1 MKILV
6 TGSAGFIGF
15 HLVKALLKAGHEVV
29 GLDCINDY
37 YDVNLKYDRLA
48 DTGIAPPLR
57 NGGGAFIQSRIYPN
71 YRFVRMKL
79 EERKNLFNLFA
90 TEKFDK
96 VCNLAAQA
104 GVRYSLKNPDAYI
117 NSNIIGFLN
126 ILEACRHF
134 HVKHLVF
141 ASSSSVY
148 GNNTKMPL
156 STVDHTD
163 HPISLYAATKKSNEM
178 MAHAYSHLFG
188 IPVTGLRFFT
198 VYGPWGRPDMALF
211 IFTKAIIEGRPIDV
225 YNEGKIQRD
234 FTYISD
240 IVGGITRVLDKQ
252 PYPANTQEEALSG
265 STTAPYKI
273 YNIGHS
279 SPVRLMD
286 FIESIERKLGIEA
299 QKNLLPI
306 QPGDVP
312 MTWADTSEL
321 QNDFSYQP
329 STDVDEGIGKFLEW
343 YQTYYQIKPKDH
355 KQFNGRSNTRV
366 FSHYPSIKTS
376 KTSIHD

>member
-15 HLVKALLKAGHEVV
+15 HLVKALLRTGHEVV

-48 DTGIAPPLR
+48 ETGIAPPLR
-57 NGGGAFIQSRIYPN
+57 NRAGAFIQSRIYAN

-79 EERKNLFNLFA
+79 EERESLFNLFA
-90 TEKFDK
+90 SEKFDK

-117 NSNIIGFLN
+117 DSNIIGFLN

-134 HVKHLVF
+134 KVKHLVF

-148 GNNTKMPL
+148 GNNTQMPL
-156 STVDHTD
+156 STTDHTD

-188 IPVTGLRFFT
+188 IPATGLRFFT

-211 IFTKAIIEGRPIDV
+211 IFTKAILEGRPIDV
-225 YNEGKIQRD
+225 YNKGKILRD

-240 IVGGITRVLDKQ
+240 IVGGITRIIDREPQ
-252 PYPANTQEEALSG
+252 PTEEQEASISG
-265 STTAPYKI
+265 STTAAYKI

-279 SPVRLMD
+279 SPVRLLD
-286 FIESIERKLGIEA
+286 FIDSIERKLGIKA
-299 QKNLLPI
+299 QKNLLPM
-306 QPGDVP
+306 QPGDVS

-321 QNDFSYQP
+321 QKDFGYQP
-329 STDVDEGIGKFLEW
+329 ATGIDEGISNFLEW
-343 YQTYYQIKPKDH
+343 YQTYYQIKSKDH
-355 KQFNGRSNTRV
+355 RQHTNRSVQRIFKGQSISKTR
-366 FSHYPSIKTS
+366 

>member
-48 DTGIAPPLR
+48 ETGIAPPLR
-57 NGGGAFIQSRIYPN
+57 NGIGAFIQSRIYAN

-79 EERKNLFNLFA
+79 EERESLFNLFA
-90 TEKFDK
+90 SEKFDK

-134 HVKHLVF
+134 KVGHLVF

-148 GNNTKMPL
+148 GNNTQMPL
-156 STVDHTD
+156 STTDHTN

-188 IPVTGLRFFT
+188 IPATGLRFFT

-211 IFTKAIIEGRPIDV
+211 IFTKAILEGRPIDV
-225 YNEGKIQRD
+225 YNEGKILRD

-240 IVGGITRVLDKQ
+240 IVGGIIRIIDRQPQPTDDK
-252 PYPANTQEEALSG
+252 EASLSG

-286 FIESIERKLGIEA
+286 FIESIERKLGIQA
-299 QKNLLPI
+299 QKNLLPM

-321 QNDFSYQP
+321 QKDFGYKP
-329 STDVDEGIGKFLEW
+329 TTGIDEGISKFLEW
-343 YQTYYQIKPKDH
+343 YQTYYLKNPKAH
-355 KQFNGRSNTRV
+355 KQYNTRSTQR
-366 FSHYPSIKTS
+366 FFKDRASSKIR

>member
-15 HLVKALLKAGHEVV
+15 HLVKALLKAGHKVV

-37 YDVNLKYDRLA
+37 YDVNLKYDRLTE
-48 DTGIAPPLR
+48 TGIAPPLR
-57 NGGGAFIQSRIYPN
+57 NGARAFIQSRIYPN
-71 YRFVRMKL
+71 YRFVRMEL
-79 EERKNLFNLFA
+79 EERKSLFDLFA
-90 TEKFDK
+90 SEKFDK

-117 NSNIIGFLN
+117 NSNVIGFLN

-134 HVKHLVF
+134 KIKHLVF

-156 STVDHTD
+156 STSDHTD
-163 HPISLYAATKKSNEM
+163 HPISLYAATKKTNEM

-188 IPVTGLRFFT
+188 IPATGLRFFT

-211 IFTKAIIEGRPIDV
+211 IFTKAILEGRPIDV
-225 YNEGKIQRD
+225 YNEGKIKRD

-240 IVGGITRVLDKQ
+240 IIGGITRILDKQ
-252 PYPANTQEEALSG
+252 PMPAKEQEESHSG

-286 FIESIERKLGIEA
+286 FIDSIERKLGIEA
-299 QKNLLPI
+299 QKNLLPM

-321 QNDFSYQP
+321 QKDFGYQP
-329 STDVDEGIGKFLEW
+329 TTSIDEGIGRFLDW
-343 YQTYYQIKPKDH
+343 YQTYYQVKLKDYKQHNSRANTRSFSRHSAIKP
-355 KQFNGRSNTRV
+355 N
-366 FSHYPSIKTS
+366 
-376 KTSIHD
+376 KTSIHE

>member
-15 HLVKALLKAGHEVV
+15 HLVNALLKAGHEVV
-29 GLDCINDY
+29 GLDSLNNY
-37 YDVNLKYDRLA
+37 YDVRLKYDRLA
-48 DTGIAPPLR
+48 ETGIDETFLNR
-57 NGGGAFIQSRIYPN
+57 EGELIQSHLHSGYRFIQ
-71 YRFVRMKL
+71 MKL
-79 EERKNLFNLFA
+79 ENREKLLTLFA
-90 TEKFDK
+90 REKFDK

-104 GVRYSLKNPDAYI
+104 GVRYSLKNPEAYI
-117 NSNIIGFLN
+117 NSNITGFLN

-134 HVKHLVF
+134 NIKHLIF

-148 GNNTKMPL
+148 GNNTQMPL
-156 STVDHTD
+156 RTSDHTD
-163 HPISLYAATKKSNEM
+163 HPISLYAATKKSNEL

-211 IFTKAIIEGRPIDV
+211 IFTKAILEGRPIDI
-225 YNEGKIQRD
+225 YNEGQIQRD

-240 IVGGITRVLDKQ
+240 IINALIRILSQLPQ
-252 PYPANTQEEALSG
+252 PATTSEDLFSG
-265 STTAPYKI
+265 SATALYKI

-279 SPVRLMD
+279 SPVRLLD
-286 FIESIERKLGIEA
+286 FIESIENKLGIKA
-299 QKNLLPI
+299 RKNLLPM

-321 QNDFSYQP
+321 QEDFEYQP
-329 STDVDEGIGKFLEW
+329 ATPVEEGIGKFIEW
-343 YQTYYQIKPKDH
+343 YQSYYQIKAADH
-355 KQFNGRSNTRV
+355 KPINGRSKISEAPQHN
-366 FSHYPSIKTS
+366 SAKAS
-376 KTSIHD
+376 KTHIHE